1 MDKFLELMA
10 EIMEVEP
17 EEISLETEFRT
28 ACDFDSMMGFSMI
41 CVMEE
46 EYGKRIT
53 VEQFLASKTLG
64 ALYEFIQ

>member
-1 MDKFLELMA
+1 MEKFLELMA

-17 EEISLETEFRT
+17 GEISMETEFRD

-41 CVMEE
+41 CAMEE

-53 VEQFLASKTLG
+53 VDQFLASKTLG
-64 ALYEFIQ
+64 ALYELI